1 MLVVDVVLYFYRISH
16 EYDSIFQVLSSS
28 TQLYLVSVE
37 YTFPFSVKAGLVM
50 VGHGML

>member
-1 MLVVDVVLYFYRISH
+1 MLYFYRISYY
-16 EYDSIFQVLSSS
+16 EYDPILLVLCT